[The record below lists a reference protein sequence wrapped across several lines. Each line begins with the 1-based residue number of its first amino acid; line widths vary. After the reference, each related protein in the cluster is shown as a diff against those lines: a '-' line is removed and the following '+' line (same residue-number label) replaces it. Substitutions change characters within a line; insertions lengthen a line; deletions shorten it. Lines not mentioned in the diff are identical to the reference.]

1 MALLCFTLLVQLDS
15 IKARPDS
22 NSRYLLVEL
31 AGSPDM
37 DPGSDAATG
46 ELEMPEPEEEP
57 TDDLEPETLPEK
69 DDEIYLKQTALPATN
84 KPEPRRLNLK
94 CVTPPCPTGYRS
106 SN

>member
-1 MALLCFTLLVQLDS
+1 MPKICITMAFLCFTLLVQPNS

-57 TDDLEPETLPEK
+57 TDDFEPETLPED
-69 DDEIYLKQTALPATN
+69 DDEGTIYPKSNAAAAQQG
-84 KPEPRRLNLK
+84 
-94 CVTPPCPTGYRS
+94 GYRS

>member
-1 MALLCFTLLVQLDS
+1 MALLCFTLLVQPDS

-57 TDDLEPETLPEK
+57 TDDLEPETLPE
-69 DDEIYLKQTALPATN
+69 DDEEGVMPEQEQ
-84 KPEPRRLNLK
+84 KPTHAGSRILGNL
-94 CVTPPCPTGYRS
+94 TQSLIAAGGGYRS